1 MEEEKVPPK
10 PADARI
16 VRAVRKLKSTISHKS
31 DHIEENKSKDSKT
44 NLKTISRSSTR
55 KKTQVLSGNNINNI
69 NNINTLL
76 PLNQIKPK
84 IPSKISSS
92 KIQLDGSVK
101 NNNNNTNQ
109 IDNNKIRVFDYETLK
124 RYKKKHNIVFQKNLL
139 SQENIF
145 KYKEEFVA
153 MIKKDKNI
161 KNMLN
166 KLNLIDEDNYMDYV
180 QNNFFNKPHFL
191 FVLEML
197 IFNEVEQAN
206 TLKVFRTK
214 QVLPLKVVKENY
226 FRNEINKELEKKI
239 YQLDYENKV
248 QNLVNNIDNFIDNI
262 KNTKLDL

>member
-31 DHIEENKSKDSKT
+31 DNIEENKSKDSKT

-69 NNINTLL
+69 NNMNNLL

-101 NNNNNTNQ
+101 NNNNNNQ
-109 IDNNKIRVFDYETLK
+109 PDNKIRVFDYETLK

>member
-1 MEEEKVPPK
+1 MEEEKVPTK

-16 VRAVRKLKSTISHKS
+16 VRAVRKLKSNISHKS
-31 DHIEENKSKDSKT
+31 DHIEENKSKDSKN

-55 KKTQVLSGNNINNI
+55 KKTQVLSSNNINNI
-69 NNINTLL
+69 NNLL

-84 IPSKISSS
+84 IPNKISSS

-101 NNNNNTNQ
+101 NNNNNNQ
-109 IDNNKIRVFDYETLK
+109 QENNKIRVFDYETLK

-161 KNMLN
+161 KSMLN
-166 KLNLIDEDNYMDYV
+166 QLNLIDEENYMNYV

-239 YQLDYENKV
+239 YQLEYENKV

-262 KNTKLDL
+262 KNTNLDL